1 MATNPTTAQPTLFTV
16 SNRQAQIELAWHV
29 ALQQLKSGKFSIDLP
44 HNITLAIG
52 EQGLTEILNRY
63 SKYISATGSMVHDAV
78 NDAWRFL
85 PPPYFHG
92 NGAVPASSVESAV
105 AQPPQVTHP
114 PVTMPSLK
122 PRHPAKPHR
131 VPRPMNAFML
141 YRKDNHATVVAN
153 NPGAHNN
160 RISQIIGQMWAAET
174 DQVKDDYR
182 ARAQEELRRHMQAHP
197 EYRYTPRKSSDI
209 KRRKSKVKGKGKVS
223 GKFEVSDAPLNFVEP
238 SVLEENARA
247 VDSLVSGPASTKLTH
262 HDVMAMLLQRNDV
275 GWLNMDQSSRA
286 DQQAYG
292 AVLDHHELALQAKAN
307 ADATAT
313 LAQETAATQPTVF
326 DTFMDGGF
334 QLNGGTTMSE
344 FDPFN
349 AAAQRNLDLAAEGL
363 LEPFGHFTFPEREAN
378 FDLSKL
384 KSTRPY

>member
-1 MATNPTTAQPTLFTV
+1 MATNPTTAQPALVTV
-16 SNRQAQIELAWHV
+16 SERQAQIELAWHV

-44 HNITLAIG
+44 HNVTLAI
-52 EQGLTEILNRY
+52 
-63 SKYISATGSMVHDAV
+63 GSMVHDAV

-92 NGAVPASSVESAV
+92 DGAVPVSSVESAV
-105 AQPPQVTHP
+105 AQPPQVIHP

-122 PRHPAKPHR
+122 PHSLAKPLR
-131 VPRPMNAFML
+131 IPRPMNAFML

-153 NPGAHNN
+153 NPGANN
-160 RISQIIGQMWAAET
+160 SRISQIIGQMWAAET
-174 DQVKDDYR
+174 TQVKDHYR
-182 ARAQEELRRHMQAHP
+182 QLADQGFRAHTRAHP
-197 EYRYTPRKSSDI
+197 DYRYTPRKSSDI

-238 SVLEENARA
+238 SVLEKNARDI
-247 VDSLVSGPASTKLTH
+247 DSLVSGPASTKLTH
-262 HDVMAMLLQRNDV
+262 TDAMGMLLQKNNV

-292 AVLDHHELALQAKAN
+292 AVLHHHELALQAKAN

-334 QLNGGTTMSE
+334 QLNGGTTMME

-363 LEPFGHFTFPEREAN
+363 MEPFDHFTFPEREAN
-378 FDLSKL
+378 FDLSEL
-384 KSTRPY
+384 NSTRPY